1 MRIHIE
7 QAFGML
13 VARWRILKGGLDYCV
28 RRCTDIVC
36 LLMKLHNFCLK
47 YDGVEPIGS
56 GLSQQEKEE
65 LKQDIRSWYQQSN
78 ELAQEFHPGAQGRP
92 ATIPGPRR
100 SSSGRTKRDAL
111 VAIVKEKNR
120 RMPNPVP
127 LVVAS
132 HS

>member
-13 VARWRILKGGLDYCV
+13 VARWRIIKGGLDYSV

-36 LLMKLHNFCLK
+36 LLMKIHNFCLK
-47 YDGVEPIGS
+47 YDGPDAINDD
-56 GLSQQEKEE
+56 LTQQEKEE
-65 LKQDIRSWYQQSN
+65 LKEDIKAWYHQSD
-78 ELAQEFHPGAQGRP
+78 ELAKEFHPRGSGR
-92 ATIPGPRR
+92 ATNTSGPRR
-100 SSSGRTKRDAL
+100 PNSSRTKRDAL

-127 LVVAS
+127 LVVTGS
-132 HS
+132 L